1 MYRKYLFY
9 LYLFVS
15 LGSLKAQNTQH
26 QQAEDRHFKAG
37 LELIG
42 QEKFSAAREQF
53 EHYLKH
59 GNDHIKRSDAEYYI
73 AFCALN
79 LDNADGTQLISE
91 FVKAQPNHPKAAKAY
106 YNLGATHFKNKE
118 YDLAIKYLKLVRSDV
133 LTSEELTE
141 VNFKIGF
148 SHYAKKRMK
157 EAARYFD
164 MAKRNEGAYYADANY
179 YAGYL
184 AYEDGQYDKALLDL
198 QRAEATKKYQNKVP
212 IMIAS
217 AYYQQER
224 YGELFAY
231 AEALGSNENTG
242 RKIRSL
248 EQIYLLTGEAL
259 YKEQQW
265 KEAAA
270 YFMKYMN
277 IARRNIPVD
286 VMYRLGYAQYQDE
299 QAEAAI
305 NSFKRVALSKGA
317 IAQYASY
324 YLGQLYIEQKNFL
337 FAISAFDKARKLDF
351 NQEIKEE
358 SAFNYAKVNFQAN
371 KYSQAIMALDDFIK
385 KYPDSK
391 NVSEANSLLSEA
403 FLNTNDY
410 AKAIRFIERI
420 KNKSARIK
428 EAYQKVTFYKGTE
441 SYNNARY
448 FNSVQLFNK
457 SLTYPEDKDLT
468 TAAHFWKGEAFAT
481 AKAYPQAIESYQAV
495 FGTRHQASPYFIK
508 ANYGIAYAYYNSQD
522 YKNARI
528 YFKRYVDRLERAADQ
543 LNYHDALIRLA
554 DCYYVDKAYASALSY
569 YDKAIAGKSPD
580 TDYAYF
586 QKGVVKDFQDKN
598 AEAIQNLNVV
608 IQRYRQSRHYDDA
621 VYKKA
626 QIQLE
631 SGDYRAAIQ
640 GFTGLINR
648 LKQSPFVPYAY
659 ESRALAYFNLKEYEQ
674 AERDYKTILDN
685 YITSRVSN
693 SALLGLQNVLTV
705 QNKTVQF
712 NEYLSKYKV
721 ANPDNQELESIEFES
736 AKSLYF
742 SQEYD
747 RAISAFTAYVKNYPL
762 SGLSY
767 EAKFYTAESHYRQN
781 QLEKALTFYYE
792 VYRDN
797 QISGMDRV
805 FERIGELELKTGRF
819 QEAANFYAKLEEVA
833 RNKRQQSDAWAG
845 LLEAY
850 FRLAVYDSMRTYANV
865 IIEKGN
871 VSQEA
876 FNKAHLYLGKA
887 SYAQGDFDQAIDEF
901 IATLNVAKDQYGAE
915 AQYMMGLVFYQ
926 QKQYQQSLNT
936 LFEINENFSA
946 YDEWLGKAFL
956 LIADNYIALKEL
968 FQAKATLNS
977 IIEYSPVS
985 VIVEEAKQK
994 ITLVEKLEK
1003 KQKEESVLSDST
1015 ANNN

>member
-15 LGSLKAQNTQH
+15 LGSLKAQNTQYH
-26 QQAEDRHFKAG
+26 QSEDRYFRTG
-37 LELIG
+37 LELFEQG
-42 QEKFSAAREQF
+42 KFSAAREQF
-53 EHYLKH
+53 EQYLRH
-59 GNDHIKRSDAEYYI
+59 GNDHIKKGDANYYI

-79 LDNADGTQLISE
+79 LDNADGAQLISD
-91 FVKAQPNHPKAAKAY
+91 FVKGQPNHPKAAKAY
-106 YNLGATHFKNKE
+106 YNLGINHFKNKE
-118 YDLAIKYLKLVRSDV
+118 YEHAIQYLKLARPQA
-133 LTSEELTE
+133 LTSEEQTE
-141 VNFKIGF
+141 VHFKIGF
-148 SHYAKKRMK
+148 SHYAKKQMK

-164 MAKRNEGAYYADANY
+164 MAKRSEGPYFADANY

-184 AYEDGQYDKALLDL
+184 AYQDEQYDKALLDL
-198 QRAEATKKYQNKVP
+198 KRAETTKKYQDKVP

-217 AYYQQER
+217 AYYRQER
-224 YGELFAY
+224 YSELLTY
-231 AEALGSNENTG
+231 TEGIVHNENAR
-242 RKIRSL
+242 RKIRNI

-265 KEAAA
+265 KEAAD
-270 YFMKYMN
+270 YFVRYMN
-277 IARRNIPVD
+277 IARKNIPVE
-286 VMYRLGYAQYQDE
+286 VMYRLGYAQYQDN
-299 QAEAAI
+299 QSEAAVH
-305 NSFKRVALSKGA
+305 SFKRVALSNTE

-324 YLGQLYIEQKNFL
+324 YLGQLYVGQENFL
-337 FAISAFDKARKLDF
+337 FAASAFDKARKMDF
-351 NQEIKEE
+351 NREIKEE

-371 KYSQAIMALDDFIK
+371 KYSQAIIALDDFIK
-385 KYPDSK
+385 KYPNSDD
-391 NVSEANSLLSEA
+391 VAEANSLLSEA

-410 AKAIRFIERI
+410 ARAIRFMEKI
-420 KNKSARIK
+420 KDKSVRIK

-441 SYNNARY
+441 FYNNARY
-448 FNSVQLFNK
+448 FNAVQLFNK
-457 SLTYPEDKDLT
+457 SLSYPMDKDLT

-495 FGTRHQASPYFIK
+495 FSTRHNSSPYSLK

-528 YFKRYVDRLERAADQ
+528 YFKRYVDRLERATDK

-569 YDKAIAGKSPD
+569 YDKAIASKSPD

-598 AEAIQNLNVV
+598 AEAIRNLDQV
-608 IQRYRQSRHYDDA
+608 IQRYRQSRYYDDA

-631 SGDYRAAIQ
+631 SGSYREAIQ
-640 GFTGLINR
+640 GFTGLIDR
-648 LKQSPFVPYAY
+648 LQQSPFVPYAY
-659 ESRALAYFNLKEYEQ
+659 ESRALAYFNLKEYGP
-674 AERDYKTILDN
+674 AERDYKTILDH

-712 NEYLSKYKV
+712 NQYLSKYKV
-721 ANPDNQELESIEFES
+721 ANPDNEDLESIEFES

-747 RAISAFTAYVKNYPL
+747 RAISAFTDYVKNYPQ

-767 EAKFYTAESHYRQN
+767 EAKFYTAESYYRQD
-781 QLEKALTFYYE
+781 QFTHALAYYYE

-805 FERIGELELKTGRF
+805 FERIGELELKAGQFR
-819 QEAANFYAKLEEVA
+819 EAAAFYTKLEKLA

-850 FRLAVYDSMRTYANV
+850 LRLAEYDSMRTYANT
-865 IIEKGN
+865 IIEKGS
-871 VSQEA
+871 VSPEA
-876 FNKAHLYLGKA
+876 LNKAHLYLGKA
-887 SYAQGDFDQAIDEF
+887 SYAQGDFNSAIDEF

-915 AQYMMGLVFYQ
+915 AQYMIGLIFYQ

-946 YDEWLGKAFL
+946 YDDWLGKAFL
-956 LIADNYIALKEL
+956 LIADNYIALEEL

-985 VIVEEAKQK
+985 SIVEQARQK
-994 ITLVEKLEK
+994 IVTVEKLEK
-1003 KQKEESVLSDST
+1003 TQVNEAIVSDST
-1015 ANNN
+1015 ENNK